1 MIRPLGLFRWV
12 MGISLAA
19 GGVYGALTL
28 ETGARA
34 RSSYQ
39 EAEHFRLWF
48 ENPAVMARELEA
60 DFAKATERLSVRRG
74 RGELTADDLRLEQD
88 ILEARHAL
96 RKAESPAKR
105 AYFAYRDAYQ
115 MSSFPET
122 DLSRRARLLAP
133 AAKQSWREEMGR
145 RALPVTDEMFDP
157 EPGESADRRVVYSS
171 QDSFSASNLVAIL
184 RSKGLSADCFDDG
197 RGTGAARQAIWV
209 TVPPA
214 DFWRAHN
221 EIKSLI
227 APDLPSVFVHS

>member
-1 MIRPLGLFRWV
+1 MIRPLGLFRWG

-39 EAEHFRLWF
+39 EAEHFRLWS
-48 ENPAVMARELEA
+48 ENPAVMTHDLEA
-60 DFAKATERLSVRRG
+60 DYVKATIRLSIRRD
-74 RGELTADDLRLEQD
+74 RGELTPDDLRLEQD

-96 RKAESPAKR
+96 RKNESPAKR

-115 MSSFPET
+115 MASFPET
-122 DLSRRARLLAP
+122 ELSRRARLLAP
-133 AAKQSWREEMGR
+133 VAKESWREDMGR
-145 RALPVTDEMFDP
+145 RGLPVTDEMFDP
-157 EPGESADRRVVYSS
+157 EPGESSDRRVVYSS
-171 QDSFSASNLVAIL
+171 RDSFAASNLAAIL
-184 RSKGLSADCFDDG
+184 RSKGLAADCFDDG
-197 RGTGAARQAIWV
+197 KVAGAVRQAVWV
-209 TVPPA
+209 TVPPS